1 MELVVGAAGVS
12 LASPLAGPDSL
23 KRAGILSNRAAL
35 ET

>member
-1 MELVVGAAGVS
+1 MELVVGAGVS
-12 LASPLAGPDSL
+12 LVSPLAGPDSL